1 MKNGDRAMQI
11 YIISGFLGAGK
22 TTFIKEIL
30 KQNTGRKIAIIE
42 NEFGSESIDAK
53 ILNESD
59 FYVTEI
65 SNGCI
70 CCTLKGDF
78 VKAITEIEAKYT
90 PDVLIIEPTGVSKL
104 SEMFEM
110 LNSENRME
118 EVVAIT
124 VIDVERA
131 TMYYE
136 NFGDFFKDQIV
147 HADYLFLNRKA
158 DVQKYENVLQLLTDI
173 NAPGKIL
180 EHISIE
186 PLGVNGKGK
195 IINAND
201 IEHNHHHH
209 DHDAT
214 NFFQK
219 LTFDLNKKLTSIAV
233 KQLAEKITT
242 ADFNSI
248 IRMKGI
254 VNVDDK
260 MMLIQYVANDFQI
273 EPIEFSGKTSLTFI
287 GDNLPETAI
296 KKILLKDLI

>member
-1 MKNGDRAMQI
+1 MKKGDRAMQI

-53 ILNESD
+53 ILNKSN

-78 VKAITEIEAKYT
+78 VKAITEIEIKYT
-90 PDVLIIEPTGVSKL
+90 PDILIIEPTGVSKL

-158 DVQKYENVLQLLTDI
+158 DVQKYENVLKLLADI
-173 NAPGKIL
+173 NAPGEIL

-186 PLGVNGKGK
+186 PLGVNGKEK

-201 IEHNHHHH
+201 TEHNHHHH

-219 LTFDLNKKLTSIAV
+219 LTFDLNKKLTSITV
-233 KQLAEKITT
+233 KQLSEKITT

-254 VNVDDK
+254 VNVNDK

>member
-1 MKNGDRAMQI
+1 MKKGDRAMQI

-53 ILNESD
+53 ILNKSN

-78 VKAITEIEAKYT
+78 VKAITEIEIKYT
-90 PDVLIIEPTGVSKL
+90 PDILIIEPTGVSKL

-173 NAPGKIL
+173 NAQGEIL

-186 PLGVNGKGK
+186 PLGVNGKEK

-201 IEHNHHHH
+201 TEHNHHHH

-219 LTFDLNKKLTSIAV
+219 LTFDLNKKLTSITV
-233 KQLAEKITT
+233 KQLSEKITT

-254 VNVDDK
+254 VNVNDK

>member
-1 MKNGDRAMQI
+1 MKKGDRAMQI

-53 ILNESD
+53 ILNKSN

-78 VKAITEIEAKYT
+78 VKAITEIEIKYT
-90 PDVLIIEPTGVSKL
+90 PDILIIEPTGVSKL

-158 DVQKYENVLQLLTDI
+158 DVQKCF
-173 NAPGKIL
+173 P
-180 EHISIE
+180 
-186 PLGVNGKGK
+186 
-195 IINAND
+195 
-201 IEHNHHHH
+201 
-209 DHDAT
+209 
-214 NFFQK
+214 
-219 LTFDLNKKLTSIAV
+219 
-233 KQLAEKITT
+233 
-242 ADFNSI
+242 
-248 IRMKGI
+248 
-254 VNVDDK
+254 
-260 MMLIQYVANDFQI
+260 
-273 EPIEFSGKTSLTFI
+273 
-287 GDNLPETAI
+287 
-296 KKILLKDLI
+296 

>member
-1 MKNGDRAMQI
+1 MQI

-53 ILNESD
+53 ILNKSN

-78 VKAITEIEAKYT
+78 VKAITEIEIKYT
-90 PDVLIIEPTGVSKL
+90 PDILIIEPTGVSKL

-173 NAPGKIL
+173 NAQGEIL

-186 PLGVNGKGK
+186 PLGVNGKEK

-201 IEHNHHHH
+201 TEHNHHHH

-219 LTFDLNKKLTSIAV
+219 LTFDLNKKLTSITV
-233 KQLAEKITT
+233 KQLSEKITT

-254 VNVDDK
+254 VNVNDK